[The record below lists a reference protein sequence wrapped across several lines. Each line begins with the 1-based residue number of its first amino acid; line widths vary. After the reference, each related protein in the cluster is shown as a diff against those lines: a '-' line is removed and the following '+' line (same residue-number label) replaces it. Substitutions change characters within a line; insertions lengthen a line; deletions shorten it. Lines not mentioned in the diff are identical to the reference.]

1 MSDETQEP
9 KEDSPKPKK
18 PMSPMFRNMIMAFL
32 AIMLLLIVHVA
43 GNIRAAGTQRADQLR
58 MINAIASTLN
68 DPVLQ
73 RDTVKLRRICE
84 NLAQQGAFER
94 VSITQVSGEVI
105 VTTDRTKEGTV
116 LEHCKKAPNQGKIEE
131 VDGHRTLV
139 RSIFVAEDNPI
150 AAIEIK
156 L

>member
-18 PMSPMFRNMIMAFL
+18 LMSPMFRNMVMAFL

-73 RDTVKLRRICE
+73 RYSQAPTDMRKPCSARR
-84 NLAQQGAFER
+84 L
-94 VSITQVSGEVI
+94 SG
-105 VTTDRTKEGTV
+105 
-116 LEHCKKAPNQGKIEE
+116 
-131 VDGHRTLV
+131 
-139 RSIFVAEDNPI
+139 
-150 AAIEIK
+150 
-156 L
+156 